1 MVFMKHR
8 LTLALLFALTLS
20 FSVATR
26 LQAQPRT
33 GTGVQETDDEFKV
46 TTYKRFVENREPNP
60 MAAYQAAREYMG
72 RYGKEDDQYTRYL
85 RVWIAAYEE
94 DERVRRLAAERE
106 DREQRLLQAV
116 TQKKFADAYA
126 QAKQVLADDPNNV
139 KVLIPLG
146 YSGFVASTEA
156 RNENFNTDAANY
168 AQKAI
173 QLIESGRAPD
183 SWSPFKNKDD
193 VLASLRYAL
202 GFYALK
208 QAPENAIINFIK
220 AAQID
225 SDRKTAPST
234 YYYLAL
240 AYQNGPYKKLS
251 EDYSKRFGN
260 QAETPESKAA
270 LENVNRVVDK
280 IIDAYARAVALAG
293 NDPQQQNAKAQWM
306 VRLTEL
312 YKFRHAGSD
321 VGLAEM
327 IPKVLS
333 QPLPQP

>member
-1 MVFMKHR
+1 MKYR
-8 LTLALLFALTLS
+8 LTFALLLALAFG
-20 FSVATR
+20 FSTFSR
-26 LQAQPRT
+26 LQAQPRS
-33 GTGVQETDDEFKV
+33 GANVPVTDDEFKV

-60 MAAYQAAREYMG
+60 AAAYQAAREYMA
-72 RYGKEDDQYTRYL
+72 RYNKEDDDYTRYL
-85 RVWIAAYEE
+85 KSWIAAYEE
-94 DERVRRLAAERE
+94 DERVRRLTAERE

-146 YSGFVASTEA
+146 YSAFIASTES
-156 RNENFNTDAANY
+156 RNENFNADAINY
-168 AQKAI
+168 ATKAI

-183 SWSPFKNKDD
+183 TWSPFKNKED
-193 VLASLRYAL
+193 VLASLHYAL
-202 GFYALK
+202 GFYQLK
-208 QAPENAIINFIK
+208 ANPDVAIVQFLK
-220 AAQID
+220 AAQGET
-225 SDRKTAPST
+225 DRKTAPST

-251 EDYSKRFGN
+251 EDYSKRYGN
-260 QAETPESKAA
+260 QAESPESKAA
-270 LENVNRVVDK
+270 LENVNKVLDK

-293 NDPQQQNAKAQWM
+293 NDPQHQNAKTQWM
-306 VRLTEL
+306 ARLTEL

-321 VGLAEM
+321 IGLNELIAR
-327 IPKVLS
+327 VLS

>member
-1 MVFMKHR
+1 MKYR
-8 LTLALLFALTLS
+8 LTLALLFVLAFG
-20 FSVATR
+20 FSTFSR

-33 GTGVQETDDEFKV
+33 GTAVQETDDEFKV

-60 MAAYQAAREYMG
+60 GAAYQAAREYMA
-72 RYGKEDDQYTRYL
+72 RYSKEDDRYTRYL
-85 RVWIAAYEE
+85 RAWIAAYEE
-94 DERVRRLAAERE
+94 DERVRRLASERD

-146 YSGFVASTEA
+146 YSAFIASTES
-156 RNENFNTDAANY
+156 RNESFNTDAATY
-168 AQKAI
+168 ATKAI

-183 SWSPFKNKDD
+183 TWSPFKNKED
-193 VLASLRYAL
+193 VLASLHYAL
-202 GFYALK
+202 GFYQLK
-208 QAPENAIINFIK
+208 TSPDVAIVQLIK
-220 AAQID
+220 AAQGD
-225 SDRKTAPST
+225 SDRRTAPST

-251 EDYSKRFGN
+251 EDYSKRYGN
-260 QAETPESKAA
+260 QAESPEGKAA
-270 LENVNRVVDK
+270 LENVNKVVDK

-293 NDPQQQNAKAQWM
+293 NDPQHQNAKTQWM
-306 VRLTEL
+306 ARLTEL

-321 VGLAEM
+321 VGLNELIAR
-327 IPKVLS
+327 VLS

>member
-1 MVFMKHR
+1 MKYR
-8 LTLALLFALTLS
+8 LTLALLFVLALGFSS
-20 FSVATR
+20 FSR

-33 GTGVQETDDEFKV
+33 GNAVQETDDEFKV

-60 MAAYQAAREYMG
+60 AAAYQAAREYMA
-72 RYGKEDDQYTRYL
+72 RYNKEDDRYTRYL
-85 RVWIAAYEE
+85 KAWIAAYEE
-94 DERVRRLAAERE
+94 DERVRRLVAERE

-146 YSGFVASTEA
+146 YSAFIASTES
-156 RNENFNTDAANY
+156 RNENFNADATNY
-168 AQKAI
+168 ATKAI

-183 SWSPFKNKDD
+183 TWSPFKNKED
-193 VLASLRYAL
+193 VLASLHYAL
-202 GFYALK
+202 GFYQLK
-208 QAPENAIINFIK
+208 TSPDVAIGQLIK
-220 AAQID
+220 AAQGD

-251 EDYSKRFGN
+251 EDYSKRYGN
-260 QAETPESKAA
+260 QAESPESKAA
-270 LENVNRVVDK
+270 LENVNKVLDK

-293 NDPQQQNAKAQWM
+293 NDPQHRNAKTQWM
-306 VRLTEL
+306 ARLTEL

-321 VGLAEM
+321 IGLTELIAR
-327 IPKVLS
+327 VLS

>member
-1 MVFMKHR
+1 MKHR
-8 LTLALLFALTLS
+8 VTLALLFVLALG
-20 FSVATR
+20 FSTFSR

-33 GTGVQETDDEFKV
+33 GTAVQETDDEFKV

-60 MAAYQAAREYMG
+60 TAAYQAARDYMA

-85 RVWIAAYEE
+85 KAWIAAYEE

-106 DREQRLLQAV
+106 DREQRLLQSV

-126 QAKQVLADDPNNV
+126 QAKQVLNDDPNNV

-146 YSGFVASTEA
+146 YSAFIASTES
-156 RNENFNTDAANY
+156 RNESFNTEATTY

-183 SWSPFKNKDD
+183 TWSPFKNKED
-193 VLASLRYAL
+193 VLASLHYAL
-202 GFYALK
+202 GFYQLK
-208 QAPENAIINFIK
+208 TTPEAAIGQFIK
-220 AAQID
+220 AAQGD

-240 AYQNGPYKKLS
+240 AYQNGPYKRLS

-270 LENVNRVVDK
+270 LENVNKVLDK

-293 NDPQQQNAKAQWM
+293 SDPQHQNAKTQWM
-306 VRLTEL
+306 ARLTEL

-321 VGLAEM
+321 IGLSELIAR
-327 IPKVLS
+327 VLS

>member
-1 MVFMKHR
+1 MKYR
-8 LTLALLFALTLS
+8 LTLALLFVLALG
-20 FSVATR
+20 FSTFSRV
-26 LQAQPRT
+26 QAQSRT
-33 GTGVQETDDEFKV
+33 GNAVQETDDEFKV

-60 MAAYQAAREYMG
+60 GAAYQAAREYMA
-72 RYGKEDDQYTRYL
+72 RYNKEDDQYTRYL
-85 RVWIAAYEE
+85 KAWIAAYEE

-106 DREQRLLQAV
+106 DREQRLLQSV

-146 YSGFVASTEA
+146 YSAFIASTES
-156 RNENFNTDAANY
+156 RNENFNADAIDY
-168 AQKAI
+168 ATKAI

-183 SWSPFKNKDD
+183 TWSPFKNKED
-193 VLASLRYAL
+193 VLASLHYAL
-202 GFYALK
+202 GFYQLK
-208 QAPENAIINFIK
+208 TNPDVAIVQLIK
-220 AAQID
+220 AAQGD
-225 SDRKTAPST
+225 SDRRTAPAT

-251 EDYSKRFGN
+251 EDYSKRYGN
-260 QAETPESKAA
+260 QAESPESKAA
-270 LENVNRVVDK
+270 LENVNKVVDK

-293 NDPQQQNAKAQWM
+293 SDPQHQNAKTQWM
-306 VRLTEL
+306 ARLTEL

-321 VGLAEM
+321 IGLNELIAR
-327 IPKVLS
+327 VLS

>member
-1 MVFMKHR
+1 MKYR
-8 LTLALLFALTLS
+8 VTLALLFVLALGCST
-20 FSVATR
+20 FSR

-33 GTGVQETDDEFKV
+33 AAAVQETDDEFKV

-60 MAAYQAAREYMG
+60 AAAYQAAREYLA
-72 RYGKEDDQYTRYL
+72 RYSKEDDRYTRYL
-85 RVWIAAYEE
+85 KAWIAAYEE
-94 DERVRRLAAERE
+94 DERVRRLTAERE

-146 YSGFVASTEA
+146 YSGFVASTES
-156 RNENFNTDAANY
+156 RNESFNLDAIGY
-168 AQKAI
+168 AAKAI

-183 SWSPFKNKDD
+183 TWSPFKNKED
-193 VLASLRYAL
+193 VLASLHYAL
-202 GFYALK
+202 GFYQLK
-208 QAPENAIINFIK
+208 TSPDLAIVQLLK
-220 AAQID
+220 AAQGD
-225 SDRKTAPST
+225 SDRRTAPST

-251 EDYSKRFGN
+251 EDYSKRYGN
-260 QAETPESKAA
+260 QAERPESKAE
-270 LENVNRVVDK
+270 LENVNKVLDK

-293 NDPQQQNAKAQWM
+293 SDPQHQNAKTQWTA
-306 VRLTEL
+306 RLTEL

-321 VGLAEM
+321 IGLNELIAR
-327 IPKVLS
+327 VLS

>member
-1 MVFMKHR
+1 MRYR
-8 LTLALLFALTLS
+8 LTLALLFVLALGFSS
-20 FSVATR
+20 FSR

-33 GTGVQETDDEFKV
+33 GNAVQETDDEFKV

-60 MAAYQAAREYMG
+60 AAAYQAAREYMA
-72 RYGKEDDQYTRYL
+72 RYNKEDDRYTRYL
-85 RVWIAAYEE
+85 KAWIAAYEE
-94 DERVRRLAAERE
+94 DERVRRLTAERE

-146 YSGFVASTEA
+146 YSAFIASTES
-156 RNENFNTDAANY
+156 RNENFNADATNY
-168 AQKAI
+168 ATKAI

-183 SWSPFKNKDD
+183 TWSPFKNKED
-193 VLASLRYAL
+193 VLASLHYAL
-202 GFYALK
+202 GFYQLK
-208 QAPENAIINFIK
+208 TSPDVAIGQLIK
-220 AAQID
+220 AAQGD

-251 EDYSKRFGN
+251 EDYSKRYGN
-260 QAETPESKAA
+260 QAESPESKAA
-270 LENVNRVVDK
+270 LENVNKVLDK

-293 NDPQQQNAKAQWM
+293 NDPQHRNAKTQWM
-306 VRLTEL
+306 ARLTEL

-321 VGLAEM
+321 IGLTEL
-327 IPKVLS
+327 IGGVLK